1 MRKFFFFSLLML
13 SLFSLQSLQAQS
25 KIGIK
30 FAPTLSTNRVDFT
43 GNNYSVSSN
52 GVGGRFI
59 FGPIF
64 DLFITDN
71 YYFSTGIL
79 FAPKRIG
86 VTVIDRNGAQPISSE
101 QAYNLQYIQLPA
113 TLKLFTNELALDTR
127 VYFQLGGLLEFK
139 IASGAQE
146 DYPLKYIN
154 ETRLFDLGIHL
165 GSGVEYRLGYN
176 TLLFGGIFYNRG
188 LTNAVTSA
196 TPEGLEIDLKND
208 LVGLELGIKF

>member
-1 MRKFFFFSLLML
+1 MRKFFLFFLLML
-13 SLFSLQSLQAQS
+13 SLHTLQAQS

-30 FAPTLSTNRVDFT
+30 FAPTLSANRVDFS
-43 GNNYSVSSN
+43 GDNYSVSSN

-59 FGPIF
+59 FGPVF

-79 FAPKRIG
+79 YAPKRIG
-86 VTVIDRNGAQPISSE
+86 ITVVDRSVPQSPLSAE
-101 QAYNLQYIQLPA
+101 QSYNLQYIQLPA

-127 VYFQLGGLLEFK
+127 VYFQIGGLLDFK
-139 IASGAQE
+139 IADNPQD
-146 DYPLKYIN
+146 DYTLEYIDK
-154 ETRLFDLGIHL
+154 TRLFDFGVHL

-188 LTNAVTSA
+188 LVNAVTSS
-196 TPEGLEIDLKND
+196 TPEGLEINVKND